1 MLVFELH
8 KNVSIF
14 FLNPDPLRI
23 TRPNV
28 TTPHE
33 LDELVAK
40 IAADHPDVTH
50 MEIFYQD
57 QDDESTAID
66 MATFDGSCYIYRS
79 TDNYN
84 RAFQLMREAANT

>member
-66 MATFDGSCYIYRS
+66 MATFDGRYYIYRS
-79 TDNYN
+79 DNYN